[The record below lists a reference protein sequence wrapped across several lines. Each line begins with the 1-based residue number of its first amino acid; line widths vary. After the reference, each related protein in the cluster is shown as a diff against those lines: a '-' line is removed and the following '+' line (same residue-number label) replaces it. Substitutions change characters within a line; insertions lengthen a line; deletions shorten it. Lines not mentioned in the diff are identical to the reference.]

1 MELHRKLMSY
11 KPRFMNYEIYED
23 ENIKHIGSFYD
34 NNTLLLRYY
43 YTSLGSYDNVKSVWM
58 WSDIIPSFDK
68 RLAKNIQKIRQNIN
82 SEFSKNDYCVIS
94 TDDLHKNC
102 IMIENLFDKQVSSKP
117 GVRHNISNY
126 FLIDKI
132 LLNNLE

>member
-1 MELHRKLMSY
+1 MELHKKLMSY
-11 KPRFMNYEIYED
+11 KPIFMNYEIYED

-34 NNTLLLRYY
+34 DNTLLLRYY
-43 YTSLGSYDNVKSVWM
+43 YTSMGSYDNVKSIWM
-58 WSDIIPSFDK
+58 WGDIIPSFDK
-68 RLAKNIQKIRQNIN
+68 RLAKDIQKIRQNIN
-82 SEFSKNDYCVIS
+82 SDFSKKDYCVIS

-102 IMIENLFDKQVSSKP
+102 IMIEKLFDKQVSSKS

>member
-1 MELHRKLMSY
+1 MELHKKLMSY

-43 YTSLGSYDNVKSVWM
+43 YTSLGSYDNVKSIWM
-58 WSDIIPSFDK
+58 WGDIIPSFDK
-68 RLAKNIQKIRQNIN
+68 RLAKDIQKIRQNIN
-82 SEFSKNDYCVIS
+82 SDFSKKDYCVIS

-102 IMIENLFDKQVSSKP
+102 IMIEKLFDKQVSSKS

>member
-1 MELHRKLMSY
+1 MELHKKLMSY

-34 NNTLLLRYY
+34 DNTLLLRYY
-43 YTSLGSYDNVKSVWM
+43 YTSMGSYDNVKSIWM
-58 WSDIIPSFDK
+58 WGDIIPSFDK
-68 RLAKNIQKIRQNIN
+68 RLAKDIQKIRQNIN
-82 SEFSKNDYCVIS
+82 SDFSKKDYCIIS

-102 IMIENLFDKQVSSKP
+102 IMIEKLFDKQISSKS

-132 LLNNLE
+132 LLNNLK